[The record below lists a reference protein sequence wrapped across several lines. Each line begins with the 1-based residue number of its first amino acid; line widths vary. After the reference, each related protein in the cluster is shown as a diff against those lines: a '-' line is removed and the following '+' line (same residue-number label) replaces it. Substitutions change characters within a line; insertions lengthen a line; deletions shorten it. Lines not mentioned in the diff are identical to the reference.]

1 MSGFSF
7 ADLQKVA
14 DEAGF
19 ALVPNGTYEAVVSKG
34 AKAVKSQND
43 KDMIKVAFDILP
55 GQPAKGK
62 VFTQFV
68 LSPENPVAL
77 GFFFRNMEALGLNRE
92 YFASNPSMEQVAAAL
107 EGRTARIEVSTREWN
122 GSDRNEVKSVKPS
135 KTSAANGAPTL
146 AKPAGVPSITP
157 SAAPAPAHSAQVA
170 EKVQVPAQVPAT
182 DNSVP
187 FDTSNGSAPPED
199 VF

>member
-19 ALVPNGTYEAVVSKG
+19 ALVPNGTYQAVVAKG
-34 AKAVKSQND
+34 AKVAKSSND
-43 KDMIKVAFDILP
+43 KEMIKVAFDLLP

-68 LSPENPVAL
+68 LSPENPAAL
-77 GFFFRNMEALGLNRE
+77 GFFFRHMEALGLNRE
-92 YFASNPSMEQVAAAL
+92 YFSSNPSLEQVAAAL
-107 EGRTARIEVSTREWN
+107 EGRSATIEVSTRKWN
-122 GSDRNEVKSVKPS
+122 DQDRNEVKSIKPP
-135 KTSAANGAPTL
+135 KTGSNGVAAAP
-146 AKPAGVPSITP
+146 KPAGVPSIASAP
-157 SAAPAPAHSAQVA
+157 SQPQATQVA
-170 EKVQVPAQVPAT
+170 EKLQQPAQVPAVAAVPT
-182 DNSVP
+182 SDN
-187 FDTSNGSAPPED
+187 GAAPPED

>member
-19 ALVPNGTYEAVVSKG
+19 ALVPNGTYQAVIAKG
-34 AKAVKSQND
+34 AKVKKSSND
-43 KDMIKVAFDILP
+43 KEMISVAFDLLP

-68 LSPENPVAL
+68 LSPENPAAL
-77 GFFFRNMEALGLNRE
+77 GFFFRHMEALGLNRE
-92 YFASNPSMEQVAAAL
+92 YFASNPSLDQVATAL
-107 EGRTARIEVSTREWN
+107 EGRSATIEVSTRKWN
-122 GSDRNEVKSVKPS
+122 DTDRNEVKSIKPP
-135 KTSAANGAPTL
+135 KTGNNGVAAAP
-146 AKPAGVPSITP
+146 KPAGVPSIAP
-157 SAAPAPAHSAQVA
+157 SQPHAAQVA
-170 EKVQVPAQVPAT
+170 EKLQQPAQVPAT
-182 DNSVP
+182 AAVPTTDNG
-187 FDTSNGSAPPED
+187 TAPPED